1 MIEQLE
7 NWYKEGFRI
16 GDCLMCSS
24 TFCSY
29 LNWYNI
35 GLISITGHICCYTKD
50 YLVDPTNGC
59 VWEDVYRSDGSNST
73 IKTVISA
80 LSGKK
85 PTFKASYFKENLY
98 RLDWDYAYKKKNR
111 WNGKEYWDIDI
122 ELQFSTVQPS
132 SPSVTIG
139 KFSTFMR

>member
-1 MIEQLE
+1 MLYQE
-7 NWYKEGFRI
+7 
-16 GDCLMCSS
+16 
-24 TFCSY
+24 
-29 LNWYNI
+29 
-35 GLISITGHICCYTKD
+35 
-50 YLVDPTNGC
+50 
-59 VWEDVYRSDGSNST
+59 
-73 IKTVISA
+73 
-80 LSGKK
+80 K